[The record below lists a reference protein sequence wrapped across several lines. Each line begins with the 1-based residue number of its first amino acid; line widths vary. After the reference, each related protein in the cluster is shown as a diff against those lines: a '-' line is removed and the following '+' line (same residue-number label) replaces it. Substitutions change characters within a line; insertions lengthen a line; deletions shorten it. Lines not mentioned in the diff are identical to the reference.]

1 MTIPGYVVQIRNNTL
16 MSRRRILVPI
26 DFKAHS
32 DAALYYARKIACK
45 QNDMISCIYV
55 MEEEGIRPH
64 LELGERS
71 DPRKRREAE
80 TRLSEKVHSIL
91 KPEDKTPFE
100 LIITSGK
107 VHEKIVEKAKYLN
120 AGLIVM
126 GYSGS
131 MDKRKSRIGTNAKK
145 VISKSHVPVITVK
158 NKRSGDDNYIIVP
171 VDLFKPFKNQIQCA
185 IDTARPLN
193 AGVCVLSVLHRDML
207 SLEPECRSRLK
218 EIRHLLGEEG
228 ISCTTRLL
236 LAQSSV
242 SEKILSFSNRIDS
255 GLILMMTQQGNGSGT
270 SKLGSITREV
280 IANAEVPVQC
290 FNPDYIT
297 ENQALTEGASIF

>member
-1 MTIPGYVVQIRNNTL
+1 

-26 DFKAHS
+26 DFKSHS

-45 QNDMISCIYV
+45 QNDMISCIHV

-64 LELGERS
+64 LQVGERA
-71 DPRKRREAE
+71 DIRKRRDAE

-91 KPEDKTPFE
+91 KPDDKTPFE

-107 VHEKIVEKAKYLN
+107 VYEKIVEKAEYLN
-120 AGLIVM
+120 VGLIVM
-126 GYSGS
+126 GISGS
-131 MDKRKSRIGTNAKK
+131 QDNRRPRIGTNARK

-158 NKRSGDDNYIIVP
+158 NKRISDDNYIIVP
-171 VDLFKPFKNQIQCA
+171 VDLFKAFGSQIQCT
-185 IDTARPLN
+185 IDTARLLN
-193 AGVCVLSVLHRDML
+193 AGVCVLSVIHRDML

-218 EIRHLLGEEG
+218 EIRHLLGAEN

-255 GLILMMTQQGNGSGT
+255 GLILMLTHQGNGSGS

-280 IANAEVPVQC
+280 IANAQVPVQC
-290 FNPDYIT
+290 VHPDYIS
-297 ENQALTEGASIF
+297 ENQTFWESHSTCI